1 RAAVGRERRA
11 HRHGRVGHLLVP
23 VSGHAG
29 VGPAG
34 PARGTG
40 ARAGGSRRRL
50 PALEC
55 AHRARRPARSR
66 HLAALTVAR
75 FAVRRLEDVPRIPIE
90 EPGDPEWYPLQHY
103 FGFTAFGA
111 NVYVASE
118 AGGDLLGAHDETA
131 SRQEELYLVVAG
143 EAAFTLDG

>member
-1 RAAVGRERRA
+1 
-11 HRHGRVGHLLVP
+11 
-23 VSGHAG
+23 
-29 VGPAG
+29 
-34 PARGTG
+34 
-40 ARAGGSRRRL
+40 
-50 PALEC
+50 
-55 AHRARRPARSR
+55 
-66 HLAALTVAR
+66 VAR

-143 EAAFTLDG
+143 EAAFTLDGETVDAPAVTVVAVPDPTVVRGATAKTAGTAVVALGGEAREEFRSSWQPKWFERAPQL

>member
-1 RAAVGRERRA
+1 M
-11 HRHGRVGHLLVP
+11 
-23 VSGHAG
+23 
-29 VGPAG
+29 
-34 PARGTG
+34 
-40 ARAGGSRRRL
+40 
-50 PALEC
+50 
-55 AHRARRPARSR
+55 
-66 HLAALTVAR
+66 AR

-143 EAAFTLDG
+143 EAAFTLDGETVDAPAVTVVAVPDPTVVRGATAKTAGTAVVALGGEAREEFRSSWQPKWFERAPQL

>member
-1 RAAVGRERRA
+1 M
-11 HRHGRVGHLLVP
+11 
-23 VSGHAG
+23 
-29 VGPAG
+29 
-34 PARGTG
+34 
-40 ARAGGSRRRL
+40 
-50 PALEC
+50 
-55 AHRARRPARSR
+55 
-66 HLAALTVAR
+66 AR

-111 NVYVASE
+111 NVYVASQ

-143 EAAFTLDG
+143 EAAFTLDGETVDAPAVTVVAVPDPTVVRGATVKTAGTAVVALGGEAREEFRSSWQPKWFERAPQL

>member
-1 RAAVGRERRA
+1 M
-11 HRHGRVGHLLVP
+11 
-23 VSGHAG
+23 
-29 VGPAG
+29 
-34 PARGTG
+34 
-40 ARAGGSRRRL
+40 
-50 PALEC
+50 
-55 AHRARRPARSR
+55 
-66 HLAALTVAR
+66 AR

-111 NVYVASE
+111 NVYVASQ

-143 EAAFTLDG
+143 EAAFTLDGETVDAPAVTVVAVPDPTVVRGATAKTAGTAVVALGGEAREEFRSSWQPKWFERAPQL

>member
-1 RAAVGRERRA
+1 M
-11 HRHGRVGHLLVP
+11 
-23 VSGHAG
+23 
-29 VGPAG
+29 
-34 PARGTG
+34 
-40 ARAGGSRRRL
+40 
-50 PALEC
+50 
-55 AHRARRPARSR
+55 
-66 HLAALTVAR
+66 AR

-143 EAAFTLDG
+143 EAAFTLDGETVDAPAVTVVAVPDPTVVRGATAKTAGTAVVALGGEAGEEFRSSWQPKWFERAPQL